1 MKLIL
6 GITGA
11 SGAIYA
17 KRIIEI
23 LSKRKLAG
31 KIKIVFTDAGKQ
43 VWTHEI
49 KDMKI
54 SEIPF
59 EVYDNKNFFVDIASG
74 SSGYDAMIVCPCS
87 MGTMAKIANGIA
99 DNLLTRAADVML
111 KENKKLIIVP
121 REMPYNLTHIK
132 NMEKLFLNGAK
143 ICPASPSFYSLPGS
157 IDDLVN
163 SVVQKVLNLAG
174 FDVSFYQWK
183 SEK

>member
-23 LSKRKLAG
+23 LSEKKLAEQV
-31 KIKIVFTDAGKQ
+31 KIVFTDAGRQ
-43 VWTHEI
+43 VWNHEI
-49 KDMKI
+49 SDMKI

-74 SSGYDAMIVCPCS
+74 SSNYDTMIVCPCS

-99 DNLLTRAADVML
+99 DNLLTRTADVML

-143 ICPASPSFYSLPGS
+143 ICPASPSFYSLPKN
-157 IDDLVN
+157 IDDMIN
-163 SVVQKVLNLAG
+163 SVVQKVLNLADI
-174 FDVSFYQWK
+174 DVSFYQWK